1 MADNLVIV
9 ESPAKA
15 KTIKKYLG
23 KDFEV
28 LASYGHVRD
37 LIPKEGAVDP
47 DHGYAMKYQVL
58 EKNERH
64 VDAIARSLRKSKF
77 LYLATDPDRE
87 GEAIAW
93 HLKEILQSRGDLK
106 GKHVHRV
113 VFYEITRNAIREAV
127 GQPRDLSLDLVNAQQ
142 ARRAL
147 DYLVGFNLSPLLWK
161 KVRQGLSAGRVQSP
175 ALRMICERE
184 AEIQAFIPQE
194 YWTIDGQGS
203 RTAQS
208 FPLKLLEYRGQR
220 VEQFSFTNEEQA
232 RQVERTIQAAS
243 RITAPGAAGDDA
255 SGKLRVVTIDRKQRR
270 RNPAPPFTT
279 STLQQEAARKL
290 NFNAR
295 RTMRL
300 AQQLYEGMDI
310 GEEGSVG
317 LITYMRTDS
326 VSLAAEAVQEIREVA
341 TRLYGKAEVADE
353 PRIYKT
359 KSKNAQEAHEAIRPT
374 SAAITPAS
382 LEGKVDE
389 DHLRLYTLIWKRAVA
404 SQMNHAVFDTVAV
417 DMLAGADGA
426 ERHVLRANG
435 STLIK
440 PGYISVY
447 QEGTD
452 DTKSDDGDHV
462 LPPMNEGDLVDLVAL
477 RAEQHFTE
485 PPPRYSEASLVKAL
499 EEHGIGRPS
508 TYATIISTLQDREYV
523 EMDARRF
530 IPTDIGKIVGR
541 FLTEHFHRYVE
552 YGFTASMEDEL
563 DAVSRGEEEWT
574 VPLDKF
580 WKPFIDQV
588 ETIEK
593 NVTREQVAQARE
605 LGKDPATGKP
615 VTVRMG
621 RYGPF
626 VQIGTKDDEEKPKFA
641 GLRPG
646 QKMDAIT
653 LDDAM
658 YLFTL
663 PRTLGETAE
672 GEKIIANVGQ
682 FGPYVKYGSKYVSL
696 KEDDPYTVTLER
708 ALEVIRLKKEADA
721 ARLILDFP
729 DDGIQVLN
737 GRYGPYITDKKKNA
751 KIPKERDPKS
761 LTLEECRTLLE
772 QAPERGTGRFG
783 RFRRGKKAAATTAAP
798 AAGDGAA
805 GDGAAA
811 QAKTKATGKK
821 KKAATNGGV
830 PADGAAGI
838 ARAAGSKG
846 TAAGKGAA
854 VPVGKGAVSK
864 GVSAKAVSKAS
875 AAGSGA
881 KPTHSTPAS
890 HAASHTAAT
899 ASPRGAAHAAAKK
912 AAASVA
918 QSAKSAATTK
928 GKASAHDGHKPTA
941 TSAKAKAA
949 AKKGK
954 APKAPASGKASSTRP
969 RGVK

>member
-23 KDFEV
+23 RDFDV

-47 DHGYAMKYQVL
+47 DDGYAMKYRIL

-64 VDAIARSLRKSKF
+64 VEAIAKSLAKAKA

-93 HLKEILQSRGDLK
+93 HLKEILKERGDLK
-106 GKHVHRV
+106 GKDVHRV
-113 VFYEITRNAIREAV
+113 VFYEITKNAIREAV
-127 GQPRDLSLDLVNAQQ
+127 GQPRGLSLELVDAQQ

-184 AEIQAFIPQE
+184 AEILAFIPQE
-194 YWTIDGQGS
+194 YWSIDGEGS
-203 RTAQS
+203 HTAQT
-208 FPLKLLEYRGQR
+208 FPLKLVEYRGQK
-220 VEQFSFTNEEQA
+220 VEQFSFTNETQA
-232 RQVERTIQAAS
+232 REVERTIQAAAHGE
-243 RITAPGAAGDDA
+243 APADGPGQ
-255 SGKLRVVTIDRKQRR
+255 LRVIAIDRKQRR

-290 NFNAR
+290 GFNAR

-300 AQQLYEGMDI
+300 AQPLYEGLDI
-310 GEEGSVG
+310 GGDEGSVG

-326 VSLAAEAVQEIREVA
+326 VSLAAEAITEIREVA
-341 TRLYGKAEVADE
+341 TKLYGKAEVADE

-374 SAAITPAS
+374 SAAITPGS
-382 LEGKVDE
+382 IEGKIE
-389 DHLRLYTLIWKRAVA
+389 DDHFRLYSLIWKRAVA
-404 SQMNHAVFDTVAV
+404 SQMNHAVFDPVAV
-417 DMLAGADGA
+417 DMLAGPDGPD
-426 ERHVLRANG
+426 RHLLRANG
-435 STLIK
+435 STLVK

-452 DTKSDDGDHV
+452 DTKADDTDHI
-462 LPPMNEGDLVDLVAL
+462 LPPMKEGNIVSLLTIK
-477 RAEQHFTE
+477 AEQHFTE

-552 YGFTASMEDEL
+552 YGFTVAMEDEL

-588 ETIEK
+588 ESIEK

-605 LGKDPATGKP
+605 LGKDAATGKP

-621 RYGPF
+621 RFGPF
-626 VQIGTKDDEEKPKFA
+626 VQIGTKDDEEKPRFA

-646 QKMDAIT
+646 QKMDTINLA
-653 LDDAM
+653 DAM
-658 YLFTL
+658 DLFQL
-663 PRTLGETAE
+663 PRTLGVTADGETMVT
-672 GEKIIANVGQ
+672 NVGR
-682 FGPYVKYGSKYVSL
+682 FGPYIKYGSKYVSL
-696 KEDDPYTVTLER
+696 KEDDPYTVTHER
-708 ALEVIRLKKEADA
+708 GLEVIRLKQEADA
-721 ARLILDFP
+721 NRLILDFP

-751 KIPKERDPKS
+751 KIPKDRDPKT
-761 LTLEECRTLLE
+761 LTLEECKALIAA
-772 QAPERGTGRFG
+772 APERGGGRLG
-783 RFRRGKKAAATTAAP
+783 RFRGKKKGAAAAPEASAEAAAEGGKGAAKKKATNGAAKTGARKKTTHATPASQGAAASAAAPRAAAKAAAKKAAPHDGHKAAATTAKAKAP
-798 AAGDGAA
+798 A
-805 GDGAAA
+805 
-811 QAKTKATGKK
+811 K
-821 KKAATNGGV
+821 
-830 PADGAAGI
+830 
-838 ARAAGSKG
+838 
-846 TAAGKGAA
+846 
-854 VPVGKGAVSK
+854 
-864 GVSAKAVSKAS
+864 SAS
-875 AAGSGA
+875 
-881 KPTHSTPAS
+881 
-890 HAASHTAAT
+890 
-899 ASPRGAAHAAAKK
+899 AKK
-912 AAASVA
+912 APDAGKD
-918 QSAKSAATTK
+918 SA
-928 GKASAHDGHKPTA
+928 
-941 TSAKAKAA
+941 
-949 AKKGK
+949 
-954 APKAPASGKASSTRP
+954 TRP
-969 RGVK
+969 RGAKQQLHLKYRPPSHRGNCADVHNHAPLLALLTALQHKDKGFFYFETH